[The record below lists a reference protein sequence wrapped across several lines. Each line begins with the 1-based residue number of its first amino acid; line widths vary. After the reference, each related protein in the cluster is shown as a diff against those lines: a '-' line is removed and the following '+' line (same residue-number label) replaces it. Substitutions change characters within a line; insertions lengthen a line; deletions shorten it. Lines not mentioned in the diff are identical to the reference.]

1 MFLRNLRNF
10 SPNACFLGISGKND
24 FFPAISKRRLQAGQ
38 RSDSAQQKTWGNR
51 QERG

>member
-10 SPNACFLGISGKND
+10 LPDACFLGISGKND
-24 FFPAISKRRLQAGQ
+24 FFPAISRSLLSAGQ